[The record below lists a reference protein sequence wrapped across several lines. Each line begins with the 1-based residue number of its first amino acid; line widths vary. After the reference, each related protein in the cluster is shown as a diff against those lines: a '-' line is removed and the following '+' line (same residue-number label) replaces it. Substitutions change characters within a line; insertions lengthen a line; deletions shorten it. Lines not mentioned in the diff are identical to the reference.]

1 MIGRKASV
9 QRGLYSHQ
17 KRKDHPPDR
26 IGVRIASVE
35 EPQKESSDWA
45 GSNQTDRHVEPQ
57 APCSHGLRQLPQPV
71 QTHH

>member
-35 EPQKESSDWA
+35 ESEKEASSWA
-45 GSNQTDRHVEPQ
+45 SSGQTDRNMEPQ
-57 APCSHGLRQLPQPV
+57 SPSFHCFPPGLY
-71 QTHH
+71 H